1 MPRWLQPASDE
12 VSKHDLLADAKR
24 LQVAIE
30 DTQGILD
37 RIEAARGQLSVL
49 GDELRGQNSIIKER
63 LQWIIREM
71 DELKRLVKQV

>member
-1 MPRWLQPASDE
+1 MNKR
-12 VSKHDLLADAKR
+12 DLLADAKR

-49 GDELRGQNSIIKER
+49 GDELRGQTSIIKER
-63 LQWIIREM
+63 VQWIIREM
-71 DELKRLVKQV
+71 DELKRLVRLVKPT